1 MSIRNV
7 SNKLELEREGE
18 EEEGE
23 RDKREKEK
31 ERGIE
36 VHGGCLALT

>member
-7 SNKLELEREGE
+7 SNKLELEMEGE

>member
-1 MSIRNV
+1 MRIRNV
-7 SNKLELEREGE
+7 SNKLELEREVE

>member
-1 MSIRNV
+1 MRIRNV
-7 SNKLELEREGE
+7 SNKLELEMEGE